1 MPMILVNLNIQL
13 QKIGKIG
20 CVLIAYPMCLL
31 QVAIG
36 QESDNDLYDVG
47 GEFAFARVQYDSYYD
62 GGWYGG
68 PWATD
73 FPAADENFLRGVA
86 RLTNVRVMSQ
96 PIVLRFDSDEIFDY
110 PFLYAL
116 EMGRNGGLSLSPA
129 ELDNLREYLLR
140 GGFLLIDDFWGERQ
154 WDAFY
159 TDFSR
164 IFPDRELIELNPDH
178 EIFHTFYDI
187 EGAQMIPG
195 RGGRQGFGQAGMNN
209 ASNHAIL
216 DDNGRVMVLVNW
228 NSDMGDGWEH
238 TYDQWYPTEYA
249 NSAYR
254 LGINYLIYS
263 LTH

>member
-1 MPMILVNLNIQL
+1 M
-13 QKIGKIG
+13 G
-20 CVLIAYPMCLL
+20 C
-31 QVAIG
+31 
-36 QESDNDLYDVG
+36 
-47 GEFAFARVQYDSYYD
+47 
-62 GGWYGG
+62 
-68 PWATD
+68 
-73 FPAADENFLRGVA
+73 
-86 RLTNVRVMSQ
+86 
-96 PIVLRFDSDEIFDY
+96 
-110 PFLYAL
+110 FLY
-116 EMGRNGGLSLSPA
+116 R
-129 ELDNLREYLLR
+129 
-140 GGFLLIDDFWGERQ
+140 FLKN
-154 WDAFY
+154 
-159 TDFSR
+159 
-164 IFPDRELIELNPDH
+164 FPDRELIELNPDH

-187 EGAQMIPG
+187 DGAQMIPG